1 MPLGAWVVVSPGTDA
16 ERAVPVDGRLFVGR
30 EWSGA
35 DPRRRLLVD
44 DPLVSRDHLEV
55 RLEEPASAVLVDR
68 GTNGT
73 RINGQ
78 RVEPGA
84 PVQLS
89 DRDLIE
95 IGATRLRFRSPEL
108 PDPVPRQV
116 RSTIDTLGAKRLAIV
131 VGDLVRYTSL
141 METYGG
147 RAVASAT
154 NKLFTSLRELLAA
167 HNGTVSSYVGDA
179 MFAAW
184 DAEID
189 SDAVTGA
196 VAFAVA
202 AADLVAGHSAT
213 MTLRYSDGEPLRMG
227 WAVAMGEVV
236 VTHPVPTREALH
248 GDAVILAFRLA
259 ALAGR
264 EGRPVVLV
272 DADIAAST
280 PAAARYGPVNEVEI
294 KGRRAPALA
303 CAAFGQP
310 PAASPGQTP
319 R

>member
-30 EWSGA
+30 EWAGA

-55 RLEEPASAVLVDR
+55 RLEEPASAMLVDR

-73 RINGQ
+73 RLNGL
-78 RVEPGA
+78 RVTPGS
-84 PVQLS
+84 PVELS

-95 IGATRLRFRSPEL
+95 IGSTRLRFRAPEL
-108 PDPVPRQV
+108 PDPVPRAV
-116 RSTIDTLGAKRLAIV
+116 RSTIDTLGSKRLAIV

-154 NKLFTSLRELLAA
+154 NTLFAALRELVAS
-167 HNGTVSSYVGDA
+167 HDGTVSSYVGDA

-184 DAEID
+184 DANTDPEAAPH
-189 SDAVTGA
+189 AVG
-196 VAFAVA
+196 FAVA
-202 AADLVAGHSAT
+202 AAGVVAGHAAT
-213 MTLRYSDGEPLRMG
+213 MTLRYADGEPLRMG
-227 WAVAMGEVV
+227 WAATTGDVV
-236 VTHPVPTREALH
+236 VTHPVPTREAIH

-264 EGRPVVLV
+264 DGRPVVLV
-272 DADIAAST
+272 DADTAAAA
-280 PAAARYGPVNEVEI
+280 PQAARYGPVNPIDV
-294 KGRRAPALA
+294 KGRRAPARA
-303 CAAFGQP
+303 CAAL
-310 PAASPGQTP
+310 A
-319 R
+319 

>member
-30 EWSGA
+30 EWAGA

-55 RLEEPASAVLVDR
+55 RLEEPATAVLIDR

-73 RINGQ
+73 RLNGQ
-78 RVEPGA
+78 LVEPGELV
-84 PVQLS
+84 PLS

-95 IGATRLRFRSPEL
+95 LGATRLRFRSPEL
-108 PDPVPRQV
+108 PDPVPKEV
-116 RSTIDTLGAKRLAIV
+116 RSTIDTLGSKRLAIV

-154 NKLFTSLRELLAA
+154 NRLFASLRDLLAA
-167 HNGTVSSYVGDA
+167 HRGSVSSFVGDA

-184 DAEID
+184 DAEVD
-189 SDAVTGA
+189 PDPAGGA
-196 VAFAVA
+196 VAFAIA

-227 WAVAMGEVV
+227 WAVTMGEVV
-236 VTHPVPTREALH
+236 VTHPVPTREAIH

-272 DADIAAST
+272 DADTAAAA
-280 PAAARYGPVNEVEI
+280 PDAARYGPANEVDV
-294 KGRRAPALA
+294 KGRRAPARA
-303 CAAFGQP
+303 CAALAQR
-310 PAASPGQTP
+310 AADSPGQTD